1 MKNLHNDH
9 FVRRKFL
16 RGAGGSMMALPWLQ
30 TVAAEGNNKKPN
42 EPSLR
47 FASFYSPM
55 GFVRDHFFP
64 EQDSDD
70 FLSMPTLSPLKKVGD
85 KVMLIT
91 GLSRVNVRG
100 VDVHNQCSSCYLS
113 SADPHAPLKSVYPMD
128 RTLDH
133 LIADQISHR
142 TPIRS
147 LELNCNTFKDLKES
161 IYLDNISWYGP
172 EHVATS
178 IKDPRDV
185 YEILF
190 KTGKSDKDITDLIL
204 QDASN
209 FQKTLNHHDRDK
221 LDEYFTSVREV
232 ERQIEKLNTYYKTHK
247 KADIQEPGDAPM
259 TRGEYIRLM
268 GRMLVLAFQGDLT
281 HVATFMLAPERW
293 GTPQLYHELNF
304 TKSHHGLT
312 HAQGQERVKK
322 MLVQVDRFYVELF
335 AEVLEQ
341 LDAIQEG
348 EGTLLDHSMIT
359 LGSGL
364 GDGEH
369 HTMNELPIIV
379 AGSANGRI
387 KTGRILRCPE
397 NTPLANLWLS
407 QAQLMGTG
415 LGRFADSTGPLNG
428 LLA

>member
-1 MKNLHNDH
+1 
-9 FVRRKFL
+9 
-16 RGAGGSMMALPWLQ
+16 MMALPWLEMH
-30 TVAAEGNNKKPN
+30 AE
-42 EPSLR
+42 EPATRKLKEPPLR

-64 EQDSDD
+64 GKDNED
-70 FLSMPTLSPLKKVGD
+70 FLSMPTLSPLKNVAD
-85 KVMLIT
+85 KVTLIT
-91 GLSRVNVRG
+91 GLYRVNVRG
-100 VDVHNQCSSCYLS
+100 IDVHNQCSSCYLS
-113 SADPHAPLKSVYPMD
+113 SADPRGEIKSPYPMD

-133 LIADQISHR
+133 LIADKISHR

-147 LELNCNTFKDLKES
+147 LELNCNTFKDLRES

-178 IKDPRDV
+178 MKDPRKV
-185 YEILF
+185 YRRLF
-190 KTGKSDKDITDLIL
+190 RTGKSEKDITDLIL

-209 FQKTLNHHDRDK
+209 FERTLSRHDKDK
-221 LDEYFTSVREV
+221 MDEYFTSVREV
-232 ERQIEKLNTYYKTHK
+232 EKQIEKLSKHYAMYERAEMK
-247 KADIQEPGDAPM
+247 EPDEVPM
-259 TRGEYIRLM
+259 TRGEYIRMM
-268 GRMLVLAFQGDLT
+268 GKLLVLAFQGDLT

-293 GTPQLYHELNF
+293 GTPQRFHELNF

-312 HAQGQERVKK
+312 HSQGREDVKQT
-322 MLVQVDRFYVELF
+322 LVQVDRFYMELF

-364 GDGEH
+364 GDGKD
-369 HTMNELPIIV
+369 HTMDELPIVV

-387 KTGRILRCPE
+387 KTGRVLNCPGK
-397 NTPLANLWLS
+397 TPLANLWLS

-415 LGRFADSTGPLNG
+415 MKQFADSTGPLQG

>member
-1 MKNLHNDH
+1 
-9 FVRRKFL
+9 
-16 RGAGGSMMALPWLQ
+16 MALPWMEMH
-30 TVAAEGNNKKPN
+30 AEEPSTKKLK

-64 EQDSDD
+64 AEGTRD
-70 FLSMPTLSPLKKVGD
+70 FLSMPTLRPLRGVAD
-85 KVMLIT
+85 KVTLIT
-91 GLSRVNVRG
+91 GLYRVNVRG
-100 VDVHNQCSSCYLS
+100 IDVHNQCSSCYLS
-113 SADPHAPLKSVYPMD
+113 SADPHGELKSPYPMD

-133 LIADQISHR
+133 LIADKVSHR

-178 IKDPRDV
+178 MKDPRKV
-185 YEILF
+185 YQRLF
-190 KTGKSDKDITDLIL
+190 KTGKSEKDITDLIL
-204 QDASN
+204 QDAAN
-209 FQKTLNHHDRDK
+209 FERTLSRHDKDK
-221 LDEYFTSVREV
+221 LDEYLTSVREV
-232 ERQIEKLNTYYKTHK
+232 EQQIDKLSKHYAMYERAEMK
-247 KADIQEPGDAPM
+247 EPDEVPM
-259 TRGEYIRLM
+259 TRGEYIRMM
-268 GRMLVLAFQGDLT
+268 GHLLVLAFQGDLT

-293 GTPQLYHELNF
+293 GTPQKFHELNF

-312 HAQGQERVKK
+312 HSQDRNDVKRD
-322 MLVQVDRFYVELF
+322 LARVDRFYVELF

-341 LDAIQEG
+341 LDSIQEG
-348 EGTLLDHSMIT
+348 EGTLLDHSLIT

-364 GDGEH
+364 GDGKD
-369 HTMNELPIIV
+369 HTMDELPIIV

-387 KTGRILRCPE
+387 KTGRVLNCPE
-397 NTPLANLWLS
+397 KTPLANLWLA

-415 LGRFADSTGPLNG
+415 MERFADSTGPLEG

>member
-1 MKNLHNDH
+1 
-9 FVRRKFL
+9 
-16 RGAGGSMMALPWLQ
+16 MMALPWMEMH
-30 TVAAEGNNKKPN
+30 AEEPSTKKLK

-64 EQDSDD
+64 AEGVRD
-70 FLSMPTLSPLKKVGD
+70 FLSMPTLRPLRGLAD
-85 KVMLIT
+85 KVTLIT
-91 GLSRVNVRG
+91 GLYRVNVRG
-100 VDVHNQCSSCYLS
+100 IDVHNQCSSCYLS
-113 SADPHAPLKSVYPMD
+113 SANPHGELKSPYPMD

-133 LIADQISHR
+133 LIADKVSHR

-178 IKDPRDV
+178 MKDPRKV
-185 YEILF
+185 YQRLF
-190 KTGKSDKDITDLIL
+190 KTGKSEKDITDLIL
-204 QDASN
+204 EDAAN
-209 FQKTLNHHDRDK
+209 FERTLGRHDKDK
-221 LDEYFTSVREV
+221 MDEYFTSVREV
-232 ERQIEKLNTYYKTHK
+232 EKQIEKLTKHYAMYER
-247 KADIQEPGDAPM
+247 ADMKEPDEVPM
-259 TRGEYIRLM
+259 TRGEYIRMM
-268 GRMLVLAFQGDLT
+268 GKLLVLAFQGDLT

-293 GTPQLYHELNF
+293 GTPQRFHELNF

-312 HAQGQERVKK
+312 HSQGRDDVKRA
-322 MLVQVDRFYVELF
+322 LVQVDRFYVELF

-364 GDGEH
+364 GDGKD
-369 HTMNELPIIV
+369 HTMDELPIIV
-379 AGSANGRI
+379 AGSANGKI
-387 KTGRILRCPE
+387 KTGRVLNCSE
-397 NTPLANLWLS
+397 KTPLANLWLS

-415 LGRFADSTGPLNG
+415 MQKFADSTGPLKG

>member
-1 MKNLHNDH
+1 MKEMN
-9 FVRRKFL
+9 RRKFL
-16 RGAGGSMMALPWLQ
+16 LGAGGSMMALPWLEMH
-30 TVAAEGNNKKPN
+30 AE
-42 EPSLR
+42 EPSTRKLKEPPLR

-64 EQDSDD
+64 GKDSDD
-70 FLSMPTLSPLKKVGD
+70 FLSMPTLKPLKSVAD
-85 KVMLIT
+85 KVTLIT
-91 GLSRVNVRG
+91 GLYRVNVRG
-100 VDVHNQCSSCYLS
+100 IDVHNQCSSCYLS
-113 SADPHAPLKSVYPMD
+113 SADPHGELKSPYPMD

-133 LIADQISHR
+133 LIADKVSHR

-178 IKDPRDV
+178 MKDPRKV
-185 YEILF
+185 YRRLF
-190 KTGKSDKDITDLIL
+190 RTGKSEKDITDLIL
-204 QDASN
+204 QDAAN
-209 FQKTLNHHDRDK
+209 FERTLSRHDKDK
-221 LDEYFTSVREV
+221 MDEYFTSVREV
-232 ERQIEKLNTYYKTHK
+232 EKQIEKLTKHYAMYER
-247 KADIQEPGDAPM
+247 ADMKEPDEVPM
-259 TRGEYIRLM
+259 TRGEYIRMM
-268 GRMLVLAFQGDLT
+268 GKLLVLAFQGDLT

-293 GTPQLYHELNF
+293 GTPQRFHELNF

-312 HAQGQERVKK
+312 HSQGREDVKRT
-322 MLVQVDRFYVELF
+322 LARVDRFYVELF

-341 LDAIQEG
+341 LDSIQEG

-364 GDGEH
+364 GDGKD
-369 HTMNELPIIV
+369 HTMDELPIIV

-387 KTGRILRCPE
+387 RTGRVLNCPE
-397 NTPLANLWLS
+397 KTPLANLWLS

-415 LGRFADSTGPLNG
+415 MKRFADSTGPLED

>member
-1 MKNLHNDH
+1 MMKHID
-9 FVRRKFL
+9 RRKFL
-16 RGAGGSMMALPWLQ
+16 FGAGGSIMALPWLEMN
-30 TVAAEGNNKKPN
+30 AEEPVTKKLK

-64 EQDSDD
+64 ENVNQD
-70 FLSMPTLSPLKKVGD
+70 FLSMPTLKPLQSVGEKVT
-85 KVMLIT
+85 MIT

-113 SADPHAPLKSVYPMD
+113 SANPNADFESPYPMD

-133 LIADQISHR
+133 LIADKVSHR

-172 EHVATS
+172 EHVATTM
-178 IKDPRDV
+178 KDPRQV
-185 YEILF
+185 YKTLF
-190 KTGKSDKDITDLIL
+190 HTGKSNKDITDLIL
-204 QDASN
+204 EDAAN
-209 FQKTLNHHDRDK
+209 FDRKLSRHDK
-221 LDEYFTSVREV
+221 NKMDEYFTSVRE
-232 ERQIEKLNTYYKTHK
+232 IEKQIDKLRKYYAIHER
-247 KADIQEPGDAPM
+247 ADMKEPDDEPM
-259 TRGEYIRLM
+259 TRGEYIRMM
-268 GRMLVLAFQGDLT
+268 GKLLVLAFQGDLT
-281 HVATFMLAPERW
+281 HVATMMLAPERW
-293 GTPQLYHELNF
+293 GTPQRFHELNF

-312 HAQGQERVKK
+312 HSQDREDVKK
-322 MLVQVDRFYVELF
+322 SLSRVDSFYVELF

-341 LDAIQEG
+341 LDTIKEG

-364 GDGEH
+364 GDGKD
-369 HTMNELPIIV
+369 HTMDELPIIV

-387 KTGRILRCPE
+387 KTGRILNCPE
-397 NTPLANLWLS
+397 KTPLANLWLS

-415 LGRFADSTGPLNG
+415 MEQFADSTGPLKG

>member
-1 MKNLHNDH
+1 
-9 FVRRKFL
+9 
-16 RGAGGSMMALPWLQ
+16 MMALPWLELH
-30 TVAAEGNNKKPN
+30 AEEPSTRKPK

-64 EQDSDD
+64 GEDSDD
-70 FLSMPTLSPLKKVGD
+70 FLSMPTLRPLQSVAD
-85 KVMLIT
+85 KVTLIT
-91 GLSRVNVRG
+91 GLYRVNVRG
-100 VDVHNQCSSCYLS
+100 IDVHNQCSSCYLS
-113 SADPHAPLKSVYPMD
+113 SANPYGELKSPYPMD

-133 LIADQISHR
+133 LIADKVSHR

-147 LELNCNTFKDLKES
+147 LELNCNTFKDLRES

-178 IKDPRDV
+178 MKDPRKV
-185 YEILF
+185 YRRLF
-190 KTGKSDKDITDLIL
+190 RTGKSEKDITDLIL
-204 QDASN
+204 EDAAN
-209 FQKTLNHHDRDK
+209 FERGLGREDK
-221 LDEYFTSVREV
+221 DKMEEYFTSVREV
-232 ERQIEKLNTYYKTHK
+232 EKQIEKLTKHYEMYERVDMK
-247 KADIQEPGDAPM
+247 EPDEVPM
-259 TRGEYIRLM
+259 TRGEYIRMM
-268 GRMLVLAFQGDLT
+268 GKLLVLAFQGDLT

-293 GTPQLYHELNF
+293 GTPQRFHELNF

-312 HAQGQERVKK
+312 HSQGRDDVKRA
-322 MLVQVDRFYVELF
+322 LVQVDRFYVELF

-364 GDGEH
+364 GDGKD
-369 HTMNELPIIV
+369 HTMDELPIIV
-379 AGSANGRI
+379 AGSANGKI
-387 KTGRILRCPE
+387 KTGRVLNCAE
-397 NTPLANLWLS
+397 KTPLANLWLS

-415 LGRFADSTGPLNG
+415 MQQFADSTGPLKG

>member
-1 MKNLHNDH
+1 MKQMD
-9 FVRRKFL
+9 RRKFL
-16 RGAGGSMMALPWLQ
+16 LGTGGSMMALPWLEMN
-30 TVAAEGNNKKPN
+30 AEEPATRKLK

-64 EQDSDD
+64 GKDAQD
-70 FLSMPTLSPLKKVGD
+70 FLAMPTLSPLKNVAEKVT
-85 KVMLIT
+85 LIT
-91 GLSRVNVRG
+91 GLYRVNVRG
-100 VDVHNQCSSCYLS
+100 IDVHNQCSSCYLS
-113 SADPHAPLKSVYPMD
+113 SANPHGELKSPYPMD

-133 LIADQISHR
+133 LIADKVSHR

-147 LELNCNTFKDLKES
+147 LELNCNTFKDLRES

-178 IKDPRDV
+178 MKDPRKV
-185 YEILF
+185 YQRLF
-190 KTGKSDKDITDLIL
+190 RTGKSEKDITDLIL
-204 QDASN
+204 QDAAN
-209 FQKTLNHHDRDK
+209 FERTLSRHDKDK
-221 LDEYFTSVREV
+221 LDEYLTSVREV
-232 ERQIEKLNTYYKTHK
+232 EQQIDKLSKHYAMYERAEMK
-247 KADIQEPGDAPM
+247 EPDEVPM
-259 TRGEYIRLM
+259 TRGEYIRMM
-268 GRMLVLAFQGDLT
+268 GRLLVLAFQGDLT

-293 GTPQLYHELNF
+293 GTPQRFHELNF

-312 HAQGQERVKK
+312 HSQDRKDVKRD
-322 MLVQVDRFYVELF
+322 LARVDRFYVELF

-341 LDAIQEG
+341 LDSIEEG

-364 GDGEH
+364 GDGKD
-369 HTMNELPIIV
+369 HTMDELPMIV

-387 KTGRILRCPE
+387 KTGRILHCPE
-397 NTPLANLWLS
+397 KTPLANLWLA

-415 LGRFADSTGPLNG
+415 MEQFADSTGPLKG

>member
-1 MKNLHNDH
+1 MKNID
-9 FVRRKFL
+9 RRKFL
-16 RGAGGSMMALPWLQ
+16 YGAGGSMLALPWLEV
-30 TVAAEGNNKKPN
+30 VAAEGATTKLK

-64 EQDSDD
+64 EKDSQD

-85 KVMLIT
+85 KVSLIT

-113 SADPHAPLKSVYPMD
+113 SADPLGQFKSAYPMD

-133 LIADQISHR
+133 LIADQVSHR

-172 EHVATS
+172 EHVAS
-178 IKDPRDV
+178 SLKDPRQV
-185 YEILF
+185 YQTLF

-209 FQKTLNHHDRDK
+209 FKKNLNHHDQDK
-221 LDEYFTSVREV
+221 LDEYVTSVREI
-232 ERQIEKLNTYYKTHK
+232 ERQIEKLNNYYKTHK
-247 KADIQEPGDAPM
+247 KADVKEPVEAPM

-268 GRMLVLAFQGDLT
+268 GKLLVVAFQGDLT

-293 GTPQLYHELNF
+293 GTPQIFHELNF

-312 HAQGQERVKK
+312 HAQAQERVKK
-322 MLVQVDRFYVELF
+322 MLVQVDRFYIELF
-335 AEVLEQ
+335 AEVLER
-341 LDAIQEG
+341 LDAIKEG

-364 GDGEH
+364 GDGAD
-369 HTMNELPIIV
+369 HTMNELPVIV
-379 AGSANGRI
+379 AGSANGKI
-387 KTGRILRCPE
+387 KTGRVLNCPE

-407 QAQLMGTG
+407 QAQLMGTD
-415 LGRFADSTGPLNG
+415 LKRFADSTGPLNG
-428 LLA
+428 LLV

>member
-1 MKNLHNDH
+1 MKNID
-9 FVRRKFL
+9 RRKFL
-16 RGAGGSMMALPWLQ
+16 YGAGGSMLALPWLEV
-30 TVAAEGNNKKPN
+30 VAAEGATTKLK

-64 EQDSDD
+64 EKDSRD

-85 KVMLIT
+85 KVSLIT

-113 SADPHAPLKSVYPMD
+113 SANPHSQFKSAYPMD

-133 LIADQISHR
+133 LIADQVSHR

-178 IKDPRDV
+178 IKDPRQV
-185 YEILF
+185 YQTLF

-209 FQKTLNHHDRDK
+209 FKKNLNNNDQDK
-221 LDEYFTSVREV
+221 LDEYVTSVREI
-232 ERQIEKLNTYYKTHK
+232 ERQIEKLNNYYKTHK
-247 KADIQEPGDAPM
+247 KADIKEPVDAPM

-268 GRMLVLAFQGDLT
+268 GKLLVVAFQGDLT

-293 GTPQLYHELNF
+293 GTPQLFHELNF

-312 HAQGQERVKK
+312 HAQAQDRVKK

-341 LDAIQEG
+341 LDAIKEG

-364 GDGEH
+364 GDGAD
-369 HTMNELPIIV
+369 HTMNELPVIV
-379 AGSANGRI
+379 AGSANGKI
-387 KTGRILRCPE
+387 KTGRVLNCPE

-407 QAQLMGTG
+407 QAQLMGTD
-415 LGRFADSTGPLNG
+415 LKRFADSTGPLNG
-428 LLA
+428 LLV

>member
-1 MKNLHNDH
+1 MKQMD
-9 FVRRKFL
+9 RRKFL
-16 RGAGGSMMALPWLQ
+16 LGTGGSMMALPWLEMN
-30 TVAAEGNNKKPN
+30 AEEPATRKLK

-64 EQDSDD
+64 GKDAQD
-70 FLSMPTLSPLKKVGD
+70 FLAMPTLSPLKNVAEKVT
-85 KVMLIT
+85 LIT
-91 GLSRVNVRG
+91 GLYRVNVRG
-100 VDVHNQCSSCYLS
+100 IDVHNQCSSCYLS
-113 SADPHAPLKSVYPMD
+113 SANPHGELKSPYPMD

-133 LIADQISHR
+133 LIADKVSHR

-147 LELNCNTFKDLKES
+147 LELNCNTFKDLRES

-178 IKDPRDV
+178 MKDPRKV
-185 YEILF
+185 YQRLF
-190 KTGKSDKDITDLIL
+190 RTGKSEKDITDLIL
-204 QDASN
+204 QDAAN
-209 FQKTLNHHDRDK
+209 FERTLSRHDKDK
-221 LDEYFTSVREV
+221 LDEYLTSVREV
-232 ERQIEKLNTYYKTHK
+232 EQQIDKLSKHYAMYERAEMK
-247 KADIQEPGDAPM
+247 EPDEVPM
-259 TRGEYIRLM
+259 TRGEYIRMM
-268 GRMLVLAFQGDLT
+268 GRLLVLAFQGDLT

-293 GTPQLYHELNF
+293 GTPQRFHELNF

-312 HAQGQERVKK
+312 HSQDRKDVKRD
-322 MLVQVDRFYVELF
+322 LARVDRFYVELF

-341 LDAIQEG
+341 LDSIEEG

-364 GDGEH
+364 GDGKD
-369 HTMNELPIIV
+369 HTMDELPIIV

-387 KTGRILRCPE
+387 KTGRILNCPE
-397 NTPLANLWLS
+397 KTPLANLWLS

-415 LGRFADSTGPLNG
+415 MEQFADSTGPLKG

>member
-1 MKNLHNDH
+1 MKNID
-9 FVRRKFL
+9 RRKFL
-16 RGAGGSMMALPWLQ
+16 YGAGGSMLALPWLEM
-30 TVAAEGNNKKPN
+30 VAAPGATTKLK

-64 EQDSDD
+64 EKDSQD

-85 KVMLIT
+85 KVSLIT

-113 SADPHAPLKSVYPMD
+113 SADPHGPLKSAYPMD

-133 LIADQISHR
+133 LIADQVSHR

-178 IKDPRDV
+178 IKDPRQV
-185 YEILF
+185 YRTLF
-190 KTGKSDKDITDLIL
+190 KTSKSDKDITDLIL

-209 FQKTLNHHDRDK
+209 FKKNLNHHDQDK
-221 LDEYFTSVREV
+221 LDEYVTSVREI
-232 ERQIEKLNTYYKTHK
+232 ERQIEKLNNYYKTHK
-247 KADIQEPGDAPM
+247 KADVKEPVEAPM

-268 GRMLVLAFQGDLT
+268 GKLLVVAFQGDLT

-293 GTPQLYHELNF
+293 GTPQLFHELNF

-312 HAQGQERVKK
+312 HAQAQDRVKK

-341 LDAIQEG
+341 LDAIKEG

-364 GDGEH
+364 GDGAD
-369 HTMNELPIIV
+369 HTMNELPVIV
-379 AGSANGRI
+379 AGSANGKI
-387 KTGRILRCPE
+387 KTGRVLNCPE

-407 QAQLMGTG
+407 QAQLMGTD
-415 LGRFADSTGPLNG
+415 LKRFADSTGPLNG
-428 LLA
+428 LLV

>member
-1 MKNLHNDH
+1 MKQID
-9 FVRRKFL
+9 RRKFL
-16 RGAGGSMMALPWLQ
+16 LGTGSGMMALPWLEMY
-30 TVAAEGNNKKPN
+30 AEDALTKKLK

-64 EQDSDD
+64 EEGKQN
-70 FLSMPTLSPLKKVGD
+70 FLAMPTLSPLKKVGE
-85 KVMLIT
+85 KVTLIT
-91 GLSRVNVRG
+91 GLARVNVRG

-113 SADPHAPLKSVYPMD
+113 SANPHGELKSPYPMD

-133 LIADQISHR
+133 LIADKVSQR

-178 IKDPRDV
+178 MKDPRQV
-185 YEILF
+185 YKRLF

-209 FQKTLNHHDRDK
+209 FQKNLSSHDKDK
-221 LDEYFTSVREV
+221 LDEYFTSVREI
-232 ERQIEKLNTYYKTHK
+232 EKQIEKLSKYYATHERVDMK
-247 KADIQEPGDAPM
+247 EPDEEPM
-259 TRGEYIRLM
+259 TRGEYIRMM
-268 GRMLVLAFQGDLT
+268 GKLLVLAFQGDLT

-293 GTPQLYHELNF
+293 GTPQRFHELNF

-312 HAQGQERVKK
+312 HSQDREDVKK
-322 MLVQVDRFYVELF
+322 ALAQVDRFYVDLF

-341 LDAIQEG
+341 LDAIKEG

-364 GDGEH
+364 GDGKD
-369 HTMNELPIIV
+369 HTMDELPIIV

-387 KTGRILRCPE
+387 KTGRILNCPE
-397 NTPLANLWLS
+397 KTPLANLWLS
-407 QAQLMGTG
+407 QAQLMGTCME
-415 LGRFADSTGPLNG
+415 RFADSTGPLKG

>member
-1 MKNLHNDH
+1 MKQID
-9 FVRRKFL
+9 RRKFL
-16 RGAGGSMMALPWLQ
+16 LGTGSGMMALPWLEMY
-30 TVAAEGNNKKPN
+30 AEDALTKKLK

-64 EQDSDD
+64 EEGKQN
-70 FLSMPTLSPLKKVGD
+70 FLAMPTLSPLKKVGG
-85 KVMLIT
+85 KVTLIT
-91 GLSRVNVRG
+91 GLARVNVRG

-113 SADPHAPLKSVYPMD
+113 SANPHGELKSPYPMD

-133 LIADQISHR
+133 LIADKVSQR

-178 IKDPRDV
+178 MKDPRQV
-185 YEILF
+185 YKRLF

-209 FQKTLNHHDRDK
+209 FQKNLSSHDKDK
-221 LDEYFTSVREV
+221 LDEYFTSVREI
-232 ERQIEKLNTYYKTHK
+232 EKQIEKLSKYYATHER
-247 KADIQEPGDAPM
+247 ADMKEPDEEPM
-259 TRGEYIRLM
+259 TRGEYIRMM
-268 GRMLVLAFQGDLT
+268 GKLLVLAFQGDLT

-293 GTPQLYHELNF
+293 GTPQRFHELNF

-312 HAQGQERVKK
+312 HSQDREDVKK
-322 MLVQVDRFYVELF
+322 ALAQVDRFYVDLF

-341 LDAIQEG
+341 
-348 EGTLLDHSMIT
+348 
-359 LGSGL
+359 
-364 GDGEH
+364 
-369 HTMNELPIIV
+369 
-379 AGSANGRI
+379 
-387 KTGRILRCPE
+387 
-397 NTPLANLWLS
+397 
-407 QAQLMGTG
+407 
-415 LGRFADSTGPLNG
+415 
-428 LLA
+428 

>member
-1 MKNLHNDH
+1 MKHID
-9 FVRRKFL
+9 RRKFL
-16 RGAGGSMMALPWLQ
+16 LGAGGGMMALPWLEMY
-30 TVAAEGNNKKPN
+30 AEEEATKKLK

-64 EQDSDD
+64 GEGNQD
-70 FLSMPTLSPLKKVGD
+70 FLAMPTLSPLKNVGGKVT
-85 KVMLIT
+85 LIT

-100 VDVHNQCSSCYLS
+100 IDVHNQCSSCYLS
-113 SADPHAPLKSVYPMD
+113 SADPHGELKSPYPMD

-133 LIADQISHR
+133 LIADKVSQR

-178 IKDPRDV
+178 MKDPRQV
-185 YEILF
+185 YQRLF

-204 QDASN
+204 KDAAN
-209 FQKTLNHHDRDK
+209 FEKNLSSHDKDK
-221 LDEYFTSVREV
+221 LDEYFTSVREI
-232 ERQIEKLNTYYKTHK
+232 ERQIGKLSRYYATHER
-247 KADIQEPGDAPM
+247 ADMKEPDETPM
-259 TRGEYIRLM
+259 TRGEYIRMIGKL
-268 GRMLVLAFQGDLT
+268 LVLAFQGDLT

-293 GTPQLYHELNF
+293 GTPQRFHELNF

-312 HAQGQERVKK
+312 HAQGQDRVKK

-341 LDAIQEG
+341 LDAIKEG

-364 GDGEH
+364 GDGKD
-369 HTMNELPIIV
+369 HTMDELPIIV

-387 KTGRILRCPE
+387 KTGRILNCPE
-397 NTPLANLWLS
+397 KTPLANLWLS

-415 LGRFADSTGPLNG
+415 MERFADSTGPLKG

>member
-1 MKNLHNDH
+1 MNQID
-9 FVRRKFL
+9 RRKFL
-16 RGAGGSMMALPWLQ
+16 FGTAGGVMALPWLEMY
-30 TVAAEGNNKKPN
+30 AEDALTKKLKD
-42 EPSLR
+42 PSLR

-64 EQDSDD
+64 EKDNQN
-70 FLSMPTLSPLKKVGD
+70 FLEMPTLRPLKKVGK
-85 KVMLIT
+85 KVTLIT

-113 SADPHAPLKSVYPMD
+113 SANPNGELKSPYPMD

-133 LIADQISHR
+133 LIADKVSHR

-172 EHVATS
+172 EHVATT
-178 IKDPRDV
+178 IKDPRQV
-185 YEILF
+185 YKRLF
-190 KTGKSDKDITDLIL
+190 KTVKSDKDITDLIL

-209 FQKTLNHHDRDK
+209 FEKNLSSHDKDK
-221 LDEYFTSVREV
+221 LDEYFTSVREI
-232 ERQIEKLNTYYKTHK
+232 EKQIEKLSKYYATHERPDMK
-247 KADIQEPGDAPM
+247 EPDEEPM
-259 TRGEYIRLM
+259 TRGEYIRMM
-268 GRMLVLAFQGDLT
+268 GKLLVLAFQGDLT

-293 GTPQLYHELNF
+293 GTPQRFHELNF

-312 HAQGQERVKK
+312 HSQDRQDVKK
-322 MLVQVDRFYVELF
+322 ALSQVDRFYVELF

-341 LDAIQEG
+341 LDSIKEG

-364 GDGEH
+364 GDGKD
-369 HTMNELPIIV
+369 HTMDELPIIV

-387 KTGRILRCPE
+387 KTGHILNCPE
-397 NTPLANLWLS
+397 KTPLANLWLS

-415 LGRFADSTGPLNG
+415 MERFADSTGPLKG
-428 LLA
+428 LLS

>member
-1 MKNLHNDH
+1 MKQMD
-9 FVRRKFL
+9 RRKFL
-16 RGAGGSMMALPWLQ
+16 FGAGGSMMALPWLELH
-30 TVAAEGNNKKPN
+30 AEEPSTRKPK

-64 EQDSDD
+64 GEDSDD
-70 FLSMPTLSPLKKVGD
+70 FVSMPTLRPLQSVAD
-85 KVMLIT
+85 KVTLIT
-91 GLSRVNVRG
+91 GLYRVNVRG
-100 VDVHNQCSSCYLS
+100 IDVHNQCSSCYLS
-113 SADPHAPLKSVYPMD
+113 SANPYGELKSPYPMD

-133 LIADQISHR
+133 LIADKVSHR

-147 LELNCNTFKDLKES
+147 LELNCNTFKDLRES

-178 IKDPRDV
+178 MKDPRKV
-185 YEILF
+185 YRRLF
-190 KTGKSDKDITDLIL
+190 RTGKSEKDITDLIL
-204 QDASN
+204 EDAAN
-209 FQKTLNHHDRDK
+209 FERGLGREDK
-221 LDEYFTSVREV
+221 DKMEEYFTSVREV
-232 ERQIEKLNTYYKTHK
+232 EKQIEKLTKHYEMYERVDMK
-247 KADIQEPGDAPM
+247 EPDEVPM
-259 TRGEYIRLM
+259 TRGEYIRMM
-268 GRMLVLAFQGDLT
+268 GKLLVLAFQGDLT

-293 GTPQLYHELNF
+293 GTPQRFHELNF

-312 HAQGQERVKK
+312 HSQGRDDVKRA
-322 MLVQVDRFYVELF
+322 LVQVDRFYVELF

-364 GDGEH
+364 GDGKD
-369 HTMNELPIIV
+369 HTMDELPIIV
-379 AGSANGRI
+379 AGSANGKI
-387 KTGRILRCPE
+387 KTGRVLNCAE
-397 NTPLANLWLS
+397 KTPLANLWLS

-415 LGRFADSTGPLNG
+415 MQQFADSTGPLKG

>member
-1 MKNLHNDH
+1 MKQMD
-9 FVRRKFL
+9 RRKFL
-16 RGAGGSMMALPWLQ
+16 FGAGGSMMALPWLELH
-30 TVAAEGNNKKPN
+30 AEEPSTRKVK

-64 EQDSDD
+64 GEDSDD
-70 FLSMPTLSPLKKVGD
+70 FLSMPTLKPLQSVTD
-85 KVMLIT
+85 KVTLIT
-91 GLSRVNVRG
+91 GLYRVNVRG
-100 VDVHNQCSSCYLS
+100 IDVHNQCSSCYLS
-113 SADPHAPLKSVYPMD
+113 SANPYGELKSPYPMD

-133 LIADQISHR
+133 LIADKVSHR

-147 LELNCNTFKDLKES
+147 LELNCNTFKDLRES

-178 IKDPRDV
+178 MKDPRKV
-185 YEILF
+185 YRRLF
-190 KTGKSDKDITDLIL
+190 RTGKSEKDITDLIL
-204 QDASN
+204 EDAAN
-209 FQKTLNHHDRDK
+209 FERALGREDK
-221 LDEYFTSVREV
+221 DKMDEYFTSVREV
-232 ERQIEKLNTYYKTHK
+232 EKQIEKLTKHYAMYER
-247 KADIQEPGDAPM
+247 ADMKEPDDVPM
-259 TRGEYIRLM
+259 TRGEYIRMM
-268 GRMLVLAFQGDLT
+268 GKLLVLAFQGDLT

-293 GTPQLYHELNF
+293 GTPQRFHELNF

-312 HAQGQERVKK
+312 HSQGRDDVKRA
-322 MLVQVDRFYVELF
+322 LVQVDRFYVELF

-364 GDGEH
+364 GDGKD
-369 HTMNELPIIV
+369 HTMDELPIIV
-379 AGSANGRI
+379 AGSANGKI
-387 KTGRILRCPE
+387 KTGRVLNCSE
-397 NTPLANLWLS
+397 KTPLANLWLS

-415 LGRFADSTGPLNG
+415 MQKFADSTGPLKG

>member
-1 MKNLHNDH
+1 
-9 FVRRKFL
+9 
-16 RGAGGSMMALPWLQ
+16 MALPWLEMH
-30 TVAAEGNNKKPN
+30 AEEPSTRKIK

-64 EQDSDD
+64 GEDSDD
-70 FLSMPTLSPLKKVGD
+70 FLSMPTLKPLQSVAD
-85 KVMLIT
+85 KITLIT
-91 GLSRVNVRG
+91 GLYRVNVRG
-100 VDVHNQCSSCYLS
+100 IDVHNQCSSCYLS
-113 SADPHAPLKSVYPMD
+113 SANPYGELKSPYPMD

-133 LIADQISHR
+133 LIADKVSHR

-147 LELNCNTFKDLKES
+147 LELNCNTFKDLRES

-178 IKDPRDV
+178 MKDPRKV
-185 YEILF
+185 YRRLF
-190 KTGKSDKDITDLIL
+190 RTGKSEKDITDLIL
-204 QDASN
+204 EDAAN
-209 FQKTLNHHDRDK
+209 FERTLGRHDKDK
-221 LDEYFTSVREV
+221 MDEYFTSVREV
-232 ERQIEKLNTYYKTHK
+232 EKQIEKLTKHYAMYER
-247 KADIQEPGDAPM
+247 ADMKEPDEVPM
-259 TRGEYIRLM
+259 TRGEYIRMM
-268 GRMLVLAFQGDLT
+268 GKLLVLAFQGDLT

-293 GTPQLYHELNF
+293 GTPQRFHELNF

-312 HAQGQERVKK
+312 HSQGRDDVKRA
-322 MLVQVDRFYVELF
+322 LVQVDRFYVELF

-364 GDGEH
+364 GDGKD
-369 HTMNELPIIV
+369 HTMDELPIIV
-379 AGSANGRI
+379 AGSANGKI
-387 KTGRILRCPE
+387 KTGRVLNCSE
-397 NTPLANLWLS
+397 KTPLANLWLS

-415 LGRFADSTGPLNG
+415 MQQFADSTGPLKG

>member
-1 MKNLHNDH
+1 MKHLN
-9 FVRRKFL
+9 RRKFL
-16 RGAGGSMMALPWLQ
+16 YGAGGSMLALPWLEM
-30 TVAAEGNNKKPN
+30 VAAEGATKKVK

-64 EQDSDD
+64 KKDSQD

-85 KVMLIT
+85 KVTLIT

-113 SADPHAPLKSVYPMD
+113 SADPHGPLKSSYPMD

-133 LIADQISHR
+133 LIADKVSHR

-178 IKDPRDV
+178 IKDPRQV
-185 YEILF
+185 YQILF

-209 FQKTLNHHDRDK
+209 FKKNLNHHDKDK
-221 LDEYFTSVREV
+221 LDEYFTSVREI
-232 ERQIEKLNTYYKTHK
+232 EKQIEKLNIYYKTHK
-247 KADIQEPGDAPM
+247 RADINEPSEAPM

-268 GRMLVLAFQGDLT
+268 GKLLVVAFQGDLT

-293 GTPQLYHELNF
+293 GTPQRYHELNF

-312 HAQGQERVKK
+312 HAQGRDSVKK

-341 LDAIQEG
+341 LDAVKEG

-364 GDGEH
+364 GDGQH
-369 HTMNELPIIV
+369 HTMNELPMIV
-379 AGSANGRI
+379 AGSANGKI
-387 KTGRILRCPE
+387 KTGRILHCPE

-415 LGRFADSTGPLNG
+415 LKRFADSTGPLKG
-428 LLA
+428 LLV

>member
-1 MKNLHNDH
+1 MKEMN
-9 FVRRKFL
+9 RRKFL
-16 RGAGGSMMALPWLQ
+16 LGAGGSMMALPWLEMH
-30 TVAAEGNNKKPN
+30 AE
-42 EPSLR
+42 EPSTRKLKEPPLR

-64 EQDSDD
+64 GKDSDD
-70 FLSMPTLSPLKKVGD
+70 FLSMPTLKPLKSVAD
-85 KVMLIT
+85 KVTLIT
-91 GLSRVNVRG
+91 GLYRVNVRG
-100 VDVHNQCSSCYLS
+100 IDVHNQCSSCYLS
-113 SADPHAPLKSVYPMD
+113 SADPHGELKSPYPMD

-133 LIADQISHR
+133 LIADKVSHR

-178 IKDPRDV
+178 MKDPRKV
-185 YEILF
+185 YRRLF
-190 KTGKSDKDITDLIL
+190 RTGKSEKDITDLIL
-204 QDASN
+204 QDAAN
-209 FQKTLNHHDRDK
+209 FERTLSRHDKDK
-221 LDEYFTSVREV
+221 MDEYFTSVREV
-232 ERQIEKLNTYYKTHK
+232 EKQIEKLTKHYAMYER
-247 KADIQEPGDAPM
+247 ADMKEPDEVPM
-259 TRGEYIRLM
+259 TRGEYIRMM
-268 GRMLVLAFQGDLT
+268 GKLLVLAFQGDLT

-293 GTPQLYHELNF
+293 GTPQRFHELNF

-312 HAQGQERVKK
+312 HSQGREDVKRT
-322 MLVQVDRFYVELF
+322 LARVDRFYVELF

-341 LDAIQEG
+341 LDSIQEG

-364 GDGEH
+364 GDGKD
-369 HTMNELPIIV
+369 HTMDELPVIV

-387 KTGRILRCPE
+387 RTGRVLNCPE
-397 NTPLANLWLS
+397 KTPLANLWLS

-415 LGRFADSTGPLNG
+415 MKRFADSTGPLED

>member
-1 MKNLHNDH
+1 MKQMD
-9 FVRRKFL
+9 RRKFL
-16 RGAGGSMMALPWLQ
+16 FGAGGSMMALPWLELH
-30 TVAAEGNNKKPN
+30 AEEPSTRKPK

-64 EQDSDD
+64 GEDSDD
-70 FLSMPTLSPLKKVGD
+70 FLSMPTLRPLQSVAD
-85 KVMLIT
+85 KVTLIT
-91 GLSRVNVRG
+91 GLYRVNVRG
-100 VDVHNQCSSCYLS
+100 IDVHNQCSSCYLS
-113 SADPHAPLKSVYPMD
+113 SANPYGELKSPYPMD

-133 LIADQISHR
+133 LIADKVSHR

-147 LELNCNTFKDLKES
+147 LELNCNTFKDLRES

-178 IKDPRDV
+178 MKDPRKV
-185 YEILF
+185 YRRLF
-190 KTGKSDKDITDLIL
+190 RTGKSEKDITDLIL
-204 QDASN
+204 EDAAN
-209 FQKTLNHHDRDK
+209 FERGLGREDK
-221 LDEYFTSVREV
+221 DKMDEYFTSVREV
-232 ERQIEKLNTYYKTHK
+232 EKQIEKLTKHYEMYERVDMK
-247 KADIQEPGDAPM
+247 EPDEVPM
-259 TRGEYIRLM
+259 TRGEYIRMM
-268 GRMLVLAFQGDLT
+268 GKLLVLAFQGDLT

-293 GTPQLYHELNF
+293 GTPQRFHELNF

-312 HAQGQERVKK
+312 HSQGRDDVKRA
-322 MLVQVDRFYVELF
+322 LVQVDRFYVELF

-364 GDGEH
+364 GDGKD
-369 HTMNELPIIV
+369 HTMDELPIIV
-379 AGSANGRI
+379 AGSANGKI
-387 KTGRILRCPE
+387 KTGRVLNCAE
-397 NTPLANLWLS
+397 KTPLANLWLS

-415 LGRFADSTGPLNG
+415 MQQFADSTGPLKG